1 MAVAEVKQF
10 ECGMRDEEGICMDKS
25 DGKNH
30 GAHRFGFHSAVT
42 VLYFAFLTTLLLNS
56 GCDTIGGIGGVIAQA
71 IPKNVDA
78 AYKGLAHQD
87 VIVMVWMDRAMK
99 NDYPDVQLDIAASLQ
114 SKLIDQA
121 TKVRPDCLKGA
132 NFPILASAV
141 VDEQDNHP
149 EWNNESIVNTAAK
162 FDGTRLI
169 YVEVKDFAT
178 HAGAPELFR
187 GQLKADLKVLEISV
201 GKDKVARAKVVYQEN
216 DIAVSYPKDTPT
228 DGLPIGTEYSVTQ
241 GTVDAFTTEVGK
253 RFYPHLEDRD

>member
-1 MAVAEVKQF
+1 MIKRRSL
-10 ECGMRDEEGICMDKS
+10 GL
-25 DGKNH
+25 
-30 GAHRFGFHSAVT
+30 GFRSAFCILT
-42 VLYFAFLTTLLLNS
+42 SAFLTS

-114 SKLIDQA
+114 SKLIDA
-121 TKVRPDCLKGA
+121 TTKDRPDCLKGT
-132 NFPILASAV
+132 NFPILASTV
-141 VDEQDNHP
+141 IEEQDNHP
-149 EWNNESIVNTAAK
+149 EWNNESITNTAAK

-169 YVEVKDFAT
+169 YLEVKEFAT

-187 GQLKADLKVLEISV
+187 GQLKADLKVLEITID
-201 GKDKVARAKVVYQEN
+201 KDKVAHAKVVYQEN
-216 DIAVSYPKDTPT
+216 DLAVSYPKDTPT

-241 GTVDAFTTEVGK
+241 GTVDMFTTDVAK
-253 RFYPHLEDRD
+253 RFHPHLEDRD